1 LTIDHRLSTALADRY
16 RIERELGQGGMA
28 TVYLAE
34 DLRHHR
40 NVAVKVLRPDLAA
53 TMGHERFAREIEVAA
68 RLQHPHILGLLDS
81 GEAEGF
87 LYYVMPYVE
96 GETLRERLSRT
107 GEFPVPEAV
116 RLLGEIAEAL
126 AVAHRHGVVHRDIKP
141 ENILLSGRHAM
152 VMDFGVAKA
161 VTEASGRQQL
171 TTAGIALGTP
181 AYMAPEQAT
190 ADPHLDGRLDIYAL
204 GVVGYEMLAGQTPFH
219 GLNPQQTLA
228 AHVTQSPQPLG
239 QLRAGLSPALE
250 AALMKCLAKRPADR
264 YQSADDVVTAL
275 EPLATPSG
283 GMTPTYTQPV
293 QAVATATRPFPRWL
307 AWAAGGALVAG
318 GALALTLV
326 RRPEAALAVGKRIA
340 VAVGPDR
347 EQWPTLA
354 PDGKT
359 IVFTRT
365 DKGVRH
371 LFVQQVDGGAPLPV
385 NTQLADWQCCGALS
399 PDGSRLL
406 FLSSQGLYIVPTL
419 GGQARQVVAGAG
431 LSATSPDLLLWGS
444 WSPDGRRI
452 AYVFD
457 DTLLTQGT
465 EESSRIAVAY
475 GPFFHSPVW
484 SSDGRWIAI
493 VSGNW
498 QFSLSGNLAPSSIL
512 VVPASGGTPIRVT
525 DSLSLNMSPVW
536 IPGRQAILFISD
548 KDGGR
553 DVYQLNLSSSGRPN
567 GPAVRIT
574 TGLNPDRIALSADAK
589 RLAWSIYGE
598 TSNVWSLPLPL
609 KDSVALSQATQV
621 TTGDQTI
628 ETAAVS
634 GDGKWMYYDSD
645 LRGNADIWRVALA
658 DGVAAGPPEQITSD
672 PAAEFDPSISPDGRA
687 VAFHSFRTGNRDIFV
702 MPSSGG
708 AAVQLTTS
716 PEQDWNP
723 RWSPDGNSIVFDEQ
737 LNGDST
743 LWVMRRRPDGSWE
756 TPHAL
761 PHKGYAAL
769 PVWSPDGR
777 SIAFSG
783 MAVKVLDLN
792 TGTELT
798 LTDAPSTGTWISW
811 SSDSRS
817 IYYTREEAPRGFII
831 RIVPVAGGP
840 PRTVVYANLPDR
852 QVHRYGFSMANG
864 RFYFPLVEQKADVW
878 VAEVE
883 PK

>member
-1 LTIDHRLSTALADRY
+1 
-16 RIERELGQGGMA
+16 RELGQGGMA

-53 TMGHERFAREIEVAA
+53 TMGPERFAREIEVAA

-81 GEAEGF
+81 GEARPEQSEGPSF

-126 AVAHRHGVVHRDIKP
+126 AMAHRHGVVHRDIKP

-190 ADPHLDGRLDIYAL
+190 ADPHLDGRVDIYAL

-228 AHVTQSPQPLG
+228 AHVTTSPQPLG
-239 QLRAGLSPALE
+239 QMRAGLSPALE

-264 YQSADDVVTAL
+264 YQNADDLATAL

-283 GMTPTYTQPV
+283 GMTPTYTQPI
-293 QAVATATRPFPRWL
+293 AAAPAASRAFPRWL

-326 RRPEAALAVGKRIA
+326 RRPEAALVVGKRIA
-340 VAVGPDR
+340 IAVSPNR
-347 EQWPTLA
+347 EQWPSLA

-365 DKGVRH
+365 EKGVER
-371 LFVQQVDGGAPLPV
+371 LFVQQVDGGVPLAV
-385 NTQLADWQCCGALS
+385 TTQLPDFQCCGALS

-406 FLSSQGLYIVPTL
+406 FLSGEGLYIVPTL
-419 GGQARQVVAGAG
+419 GGQARQVVSGPG
-431 LSATSPDLLLWGS
+431 LSLGRLGLLWGS
-444 WSPDGRRI
+444 WSADGRRI
-452 AYVFD
+452 AYSEA
-457 DTLLTQGT
+457 DTIFTQGT
-465 EESSRIAVAY
+465 EERERVAVAE
-475 GPFFHSPVW
+475 GGWVHSPAW
-484 SSDGRWIAI
+484 SSDGKWIAF
-493 VSGNW
+493 VRGNP
-498 QFSLSGNLAPSSIL
+498 QFALTGNLAPSSIS
-512 VVPASGGTPIRVT
+512 VVPAGGGPTVQLT
-525 DSLSLNMSPVW
+525 DSLSLNVSPVW
-536 IPGRQAILFISD
+536 LPGRMTILFISD

-553 DVYQLNLSSSGRPN
+553 DVYQLNLSSSGRPS
-567 GPAVRIT
+567 GPPVRIT
-574 TGLNPDRIALSADAK
+574 TGLNPDRISLSADGK
-589 RLAWSIYGE
+589 RMAWSVYSE
-598 TSNVWSLPLPL
+598 LSNVWSLPIPGR
-609 KDSVALSQATQV
+609 DSVPLSQASPV

-628 ETAAVS
+628 ETATAS
-634 GDGKWMYYDSD
+634 RDGKWLYYDSD
-645 LRGNADIWRVALA
+645 LRGNADIWRVPMA
-658 DGVAAGPPEQITSD
+658 DGVATGPPEQITSD
-672 PAAEFDPSISPDGRA
+672 PAPEFDPSISPDGKE

-702 MPSSGG
+702 MPVSGG
-708 AAVQLTTS
+708 PAVQVTNS
-716 PEQDWNP
+716 QEHDWNP
-723 RWSPDGNSIVFDEQ
+723 RWSPDGQALVFDEQ
-737 LNGDST
+737 LSQEST
-743 LWVMRRRPDGSWE
+743 LLIVRRHADGTWE
-756 TPHAL
+756 APQAL
-761 PHKGYAAL
+761 PHKGFGAL
-769 PVWSPDGR
+769 AVWSPDGQ

-783 MAVKVLDLN
+783 PGVKVIDLK
-792 TGTELT
+792 TDSERSLIQSTATASTWLT
-798 LTDAPSTGTWISW
+798 WSPDA
-811 SSDSRS
+811 RS
-817 IYYTREEAPRGFII
+817 IYYVDDDALRGFLI
-831 RIVPVAGGP
+831 RVVPAAGGL
-840 PRTVVYANLPDR
+840 PRTLAYANAPDR
-852 QVHRYGFSMANG
+852 QLHRYGFSAAQG
-864 RFYFPLVEQKADVW
+864 RFFFPLTEQKADVW

-883 PK
+883 SK

>member
-1 LTIDHRLSTALADRY
+1 LTINPHLSAALAGRY
-16 RIERELGQGGMA
+16 RLERELGQGGMA

-53 TMGHERFAREIEVAA
+53 TMGPERFAREIEVAA

-81 GEAEGF
+81 GEADGF

-96 GETLRERLSRT
+96 GETLRDRLSRT

-126 AVAHRHGVVHRDIKP
+126 AIAHKHGVVHRDIKP

-190 ADPHLDGRLDIYAL
+190 ADPHLDGRVDIYAL
-204 GVVGYEMLAGQTPFH
+204 GVVGYEMLAGQPPFH

-283 GMTPTYTQPV
+283 GMTPTYTQPI
-293 QAVATATRPFPRWL
+293 AAAPAATRSFPRWL

-326 RRPEAALAVGKRIA
+326 RRPEAALTVGKRIA
-340 VAVGPDR
+340 IAVGPDR

-365 DKGVRH
+365 ESGVRH

-385 NTQLADWQCCGALS
+385 NTQLRDWQCCGALS

-419 GGQARQVVAGAG
+419 GGQARQVTAGAA
-431 LSATSPDLLLWGS
+431 LSARSPDLLLWGS

-452 AYVFD
+452 AYILRDSLF
-457 DTLLTQGT
+457 TQDP
-465 EESSRIAVAY
+465 EDRNRVAIAH
-475 GPFFHSPVW
+475 GNFLHSPVW
-484 SSDGRWIAI
+484 SSDGRWIAF

-498 QFSLSGNLAPSSIL
+498 QFSINGNLGPSTIL
-512 VVPASGGTPIRVT
+512 VVPANGGTPVRVT

-536 IPGRQAILFISD
+536 IPGRTAIVFVSD
-548 KDGGR
+548 RDGGR
-553 DVYQLNLSSSGRPN
+553 DVYQLSLSSSGKPSA
-567 GPAVRIT
+567 PAVRIT
-574 TGLNPDRIALSADAK
+574 TGLNPDRIALSADGK
-589 RLAWSIYGE
+589 RLAWSIFTE
-598 TSNVWSLPLPL
+598 TSNVWSLPIPSR
-609 KDSVALSQATQV
+609 DSVPLSKATPV

-628 ETAAVS
+628 ETATAS
-634 GDGKWMYYDSD
+634 RDGKWLYYDSD
-645 LRGNADIWRVALA
+645 LRGNADIWRVPLA
-658 DGVAAGPPEQITSD
+658 DGAAAGPAEQVTTD
-672 PAAEFDPSISPDGRA
+672 PAPEFDPSVSPDGKEI
-687 VAFHSFRTGNRDIFV
+687 AFHSFRTGNRDIFV
-702 MPSSGG
+702 APASGG
-708 AAVQLTTS
+708 AAVQVTTS
-716 PEQDWNP
+716 QEEDWNP
-723 RWSPDGNSIVFDEQ
+723 RWSPDGQTLVFDRQ
-737 LNGDST
+737 LTLDST
-743 LWVMRRRPDGSWE
+743 LLVVRRRPDGSWE
-756 TPHAL
+756 SPHHLPFKGLGAL
-761 PHKGYAAL
+761 A
-769 PVWSPDGR
+769 VWSPDGL

-783 MAVKVLDLN
+783 IGVKVLDMK
-792 TGTELT
+792 TGAVRDLGPEATIG
-798 LTDAPSTGTWISW
+798 SWIAW
-811 SSDSRS
+811 SADGRFL
-817 IYYTREEAPRGFII
+817 YYTQETPPRGFVVQA
-831 RIVPVAGGP
+831 VPAAGGP
-840 PRTVVYANLPDR
+840 AKVLVYANAPDR
-852 QVHRYGFSMANG
+852 QIHRYGFSAANG
-864 RFYFPLVEQKADVW
+864 RFFFPIIEQKADVW

-883 PK
+883 TK